1 MVRCSSR
8 TWRSSSAPPAAS
20 RAATFAAAGV
30 PGRTRMPSR
39 PVCTSSPGMSGF
51 QSKRTSPGLGVLI
64 SRRPKGRRAVWKNRL
79 KPYDI
84 LSPDDVEAI
93 HGQAMDILEEIG
105 IDFLH
110 ERAREVFGKAGMKVD
125 EMRVRFDRDFI
136 LETVAKTPATFELQ
150 ARKDSRSVVLGGD
163 NVVTAP
169 VYGPP
174 FITDLERGRRGA
186 TIEDFNNF
194 DKMAQAIDQIHCAGG
209 TTVEPEDLPLGSRHL
224 DMVYSHIRWTDK
236 PFMGSVISTENAR
249 DTIEMASIVFGG
261 RENIEKTPAVIS
273 LINVNSPLRYDDRM
287 LGALLE
293 YSEAGQPVI
302 VTPFL
307 MAGAMSPMGLA
318 GTVAQQTAEALA
330 GIALVQLIRPGTPS
344 VYGSFLTNT
353 DMQSGSPAFGT
364 PESSM
369 GILASAQMARHYNL
383 PFRGGGAL
391 TSSKAP
397 DAQAAY
403 ESMMCMW
410 PTILGRVNFVL
421 HAAGWL
427 ESALLASYEKFVIDV
442 EQLRMFE
449 WILQKGLPVD
459 EEGMAMDALR
469 EVGPGGHFLGAEHT
483 LRHYRTGFYR
493 PWISSTENFDRWNR
507 FGARTADVVAAEK
520 WKQVLAE
527 YPDPGIDPGVD
538 EQLREFIARR
548 KGELGDD

>member
-1 MVRCSSR
+1 
-8 TWRSSSAPPAAS
+8 
-20 RAATFAAAGV
+20 
-30 PGRTRMPSR
+30 
-39 PVCTSSPGMSGF
+39 
-51 QSKRTSPGLGVLI
+51 
-64 SRRPKGRRAVWKNRL
+64 
-79 KPYDI
+79 
-84 LSPDDVEAI
+84 
-93 HGQAMDILEEIG
+93 
-105 IDFLH
+105 
-110 ERAREVFGKAGMKVD
+110 
-125 EMRVRFDRDFI
+125 
-136 LETVAKTPATFELQ
+136 
-150 ARKDSRSVVLGGD
+150 
-163 NVVTAP
+163 
-169 VYGPP
+169 
-174 FITDLERGRRGA
+174 
-186 TIEDFNNF
+186 
-194 DKMAQAIDQIHCAGG
+194 
-209 TTVEPEDLPLGSRHL
+209 
-224 DMVYSHIRWTDK
+224 
-236 PFMGSVISTENAR
+236 
-249 DTIEMASIVFGG
+249 
-261 RENIEKTPAVIS
+261 
-273 LINVNSPLRYDDRM
+273 M

-293 YSEAGQPVI
+293 YSDAGQPVI

-364 PESSM
+364 PESAM

-427 ESALLASYEKFVIDV
+427 ESALLASYEKFIIDV
-442 EQLRMFE
+442 EALRMFE
-449 WILQKGLPVD
+449 WILTRGMPVD
-459 EEGMAMDALR
+459 EEGMAMDAMR

-483 LRHYRTGFYR
+483 LRNYRTGFYR

-538 EQLREFIARR
+538 EALNEFMTRR
-548 KGELGDD
+548 RQEIGPD

>member
-1 MVRCSSR
+1 M
-8 TWRSSSAPPAAS
+8 
-20 RAATFAAAGV
+20 
-30 PGRTRMPSR
+30 
-39 PVCTSSPGMSGF
+39 
-51 QSKRTSPGLGVLI
+51 
-64 SRRPKGRRAVWKNRL
+64 WKNRL
-79 KPYDI
+79 KPYEI
-84 LSPDDVEAI
+84 LSGDEVETI
-93 HGQAMDILEEIG
+93 HGQAMLILQEIG
-105 IDFLH
+105 VDFLH
-110 ERAREVFGKAGMKVD
+110 DRARELFAKAGMKV
-125 EMRVRFDRDFI
+125 EENRVRFDPAFV
-136 LETVAKTPATFELQ
+136 LEMVAKAPAQFELQ
-150 ARKDSRSVVLGGD
+150 ARNPKRTVTIGGD
-163 NVVTAP
+163 NMVTAP

-194 DKMAQAIDQIHCAGG
+194 DKMSQAVEQIHCAGG
-209 TTVEPEDLPLGSRHL
+209 TTVEPEDLPLGTRHL
-224 DMVYSHIRWTDK
+224 DMVYSHLRWTDK
-236 PFMGSVISTENAR
+236 PFMGSVISSENAR
-249 DTIEMASIVFGG
+249 DTVEMASIVFGG
-261 RENIEKTPAVIS
+261 RESIEKTPAIMS

-293 YSEAGQPVI
+293 YSDVGQPVI

-330 GIALVQLIRPGTPS
+330 GIALVELIRPGTPS

-364 PESSM
+364 PESAM

-391 TSSKAP
+391 TSSKSP

-410 PTILGRVNFVL
+410 PTVLGRVNFVL

-442 EQLRMFE
+442 EALRMFE
-449 WILQKGLPVD
+449 WILGHGLPVD
-459 EEGMAMDALR
+459 DEGLAMDALR

-483 LRHYRTGFYR
+483 LRNYRTGFYR
-493 PWISSTENFDRWNR
+493 PWISSTDNYDRWNR
-507 FGARTADVVAAEK
+507 LGARTTDRVASEK
-520 WKQVLAE
+520 VKQLLAE
-527 YPDPGIDPGVD
+527 YPDPGIDPGID
-538 EQLREFIARR
+538 EALKEFMTKRRREI
-548 KGELGDD
+548 GDD

>member
-1 MVRCSSR
+1 M
-8 TWRSSSAPPAAS
+8 
-20 RAATFAAAGV
+20 
-30 PGRTRMPSR
+30 
-39 PVCTSSPGMSGF
+39 
-51 QSKRTSPGLGVLI
+51 
-64 SRRPKGRRAVWKNRL
+64 WKNRL
-79 KPYDI
+79 KPYDL
-84 LSPDDVEAI
+84 LSGEEVEAI
-93 HGQAMDILEEIG
+93 HEQAMTILEEIG
-105 IDFLH
+105 VDFLH
-110 ERAREVFGKAGMKVD
+110 DRARDIFGKAGRKRRD
-125 EMRVRFDRDFI
+125 NRVRFDRAFV
-136 LETVAKTPATFELQ
+136 LEQVGKAPETFPLQ
-150 ARKDSRSVVLGGD
+150 ARNPARSVLLGGD
-163 NVVTAP
+163 HVVTAP

-194 DKMAQAIDQIHCAGG
+194 DKLAQAIDQIHCAGG
-209 TTVEPEDLPLGSRHL
+209 TTVEPEDLPLGTRHL
-224 DMVYSHIRWTDK
+224 DMLYSHIRWTDK
-236 PFMGSVISTENAR
+236 PFMGSVISAENAR
-249 DTIEMASIVFGG
+249 DTVEMASIVLGG
-261 RENIEKTPAVIS
+261 RDKIEKTPAIIS

-293 YSEAGQPVI
+293 YAAAGQPVI

-318 GTVAQQTAEALA
+318 GPLAQQTAEALA
-330 GIALVQLIRPGTPS
+330 GIALIQLIRPNTPC

-364 PESSM
+364 PESAM

-427 ESALLASYEKFVIDV
+427 ESALLASYEKFIIDV
-442 EQLRMFE
+442 EALRMFE
-449 WILQKGLPVD
+449 WIPDRGLPVH
-459 EEGMAMDALR
+459 EEGPPREALR

-483 LRHYRTGFYR
+483 LRNYRTGFYR

-507 FGARTADVVAAEK
+507 FGARTAGVVAAEK
-520 WKQVLAE
+520 WKEVLAE
-527 YPDPGIDPGVD
+527 YPAPGIDPGVD
-538 EQLREFIARR
+538 EALQEFMTRRR
-548 KGELGDD
+548 KEIGAD

>member
-1 MVRCSSR
+1 
-8 TWRSSSAPPAAS
+8 
-20 RAATFAAAGV
+20 
-30 PGRTRMPSR
+30 
-39 PVCTSSPGMSGF
+39 
-51 QSKRTSPGLGVLI
+51 
-64 SRRPKGRRAVWKNRL
+64 
-79 KPYDI
+79 
-84 LSPDDVEAI
+84 
-93 HGQAMDILEEIG
+93 
-105 IDFLH
+105 
-110 ERAREVFGKAGMKVD
+110 
-125 EMRVRFDRDFI
+125 
-136 LETVAKTPATFELQ
+136 
-150 ARKDSRSVVLGGD
+150 
-163 NVVTAP
+163 
-169 VYGPP
+169 
-174 FITDLERGRRGA
+174 
-186 TIEDFNNF
+186 
-194 DKMAQAIDQIHCAGG
+194 MAQAIDQIHCAGG

-236 PFMGSVISTENAR
+236 PFMGSVISSENAR
-249 DTIEMASIVFGG
+249 DTIEMASIVFGS
-261 RENIEKTPAVIS
+261 RASIEKTPAVIS

-293 YSEAGQPVI
+293 YSEVGQPVI

-364 PESSM
+364 PESAM

-427 ESALLASYEKFVIDV
+427 ESALLASYEKFIIDV
-442 EQLRMFE
+442 EALRMFE
-449 WILQKGLPVD
+449 WILDRGLPVD
-459 EEGMAMDALR
+459 EEGLAMDALR
-469 EVGPGGHFLGAEHT
+469 EVGPGGHFLGSEHT
-483 LRHYRTGFYR
+483 LRNYRTGFYR

-507 FGARTADVVAAEK
+507 FGARTADVVAAER

-538 EQLREFIARR
+538 EQLKEFITRR
-548 KGELGDD
+548 KQELGDD

>member
-1 MVRCSSR
+1 M
-8 TWRSSSAPPAAS
+8 
-20 RAATFAAAGV
+20 
-30 PGRTRMPSR
+30 
-39 PVCTSSPGMSGF
+39 
-51 QSKRTSPGLGVLI
+51 
-64 SRRPKGRRAVWKNRL
+64 WKNGL

-84 LSPDDVEAI
+84 LTGEDVEAI
-93 HGQAMDILEEIG
+93 HGQAMNILEEIG
-105 IDFLH
+105 VDFLH
-110 ERAREVFGKAGMKVD
+110 DRARQEFARAGMKVED
-125 EMRVRFDRDFI
+125 MRVRFDREFI
-136 LETVAKTPATFELQ
+136 LETVAKTPAIFDLQ
-150 ARKDSRSVVLGGD
+150 ARNPSRSVVLGGD

-224 DMVYSHIRWTDK
+224 DMVYSHLRWTDK
-236 PFMGSVISTENAR
+236 PFMGSVISSENAR

-261 RENIEKTPAVIS
+261 RENIEKTPAVLS

-364 PESSM
+364 PESAM
-369 GILASAQMARHYNL
+369 GI
-383 PFRGGGAL
+383 
-391 TSSKAP
+391 
-397 DAQAAY
+397 
-403 ESMMCMW
+403 

-427 ESALLASYEKFVIDV
+427 ESALLASYEKFIIDV
-442 EQLRMFE
+442 EALRMFE
-449 WILQKGLPVD
+449 WILTRGLPVD
-459 EEGMAMDALR
+459 EEGLAMDALR

-483 LRHYRTGFYR
+483 LRNYRTGFYR

-507 FGARTADVVAAEK
+507 FGARTADVVAAER

-527 YPDPGIDPGVD
+527 YPDPGIDPGID
-538 EQLREFIARR
+538 EQLKEFIARR
-548 KGELGDD
+548 KQELGDS

>member
-1 MVRCSSR
+1 M
-8 TWRSSSAPPAAS
+8 
-20 RAATFAAAGV
+20 
-30 PGRTRMPSR
+30 
-39 PVCTSSPGMSGF
+39 
-51 QSKRTSPGLGVLI
+51 
-64 SRRPKGRRAVWKNRL
+64 WKNRL
-79 KPYDI
+79 QPYDI
-84 LSPDDVEAI
+84 LSPAGLEAI
-93 HGQAMDILEEIG
+93 HGQAMTILEEIG

-110 ERAREVFGKAGMKVD
+110 ERARELFQKAGMRVED
-125 EMRVRFDRDFI
+125 QRVRFDGGWV
-136 LETVAKTPATFELQ
+136 LEQCAKAPAIFDLQ
-150 ARKDSRSVVLGGD
+150 ARNPKRTVTLGGD
-163 NVVTAP
+163 NMVTAP

-194 DKMAQAIDQIHCAGG
+194 DKLAQSVEQIHCAGG
-209 TTVEPEDLPLGSRHL
+209 TTVEPEDLPLGTRHL

-236 PFMGSVISTENAR
+236 PFMGSVISSENAR
-249 DTIEMASIVFGG
+249 DTVEMAAIVFGG
-261 RENIEKTPAVIS
+261 RESIEKTPAIIS

-330 GIALVQLIRPGTPS
+330 GIALVQMIRPGTPS

-364 PESSM
+364 PESAM

-410 PTILGRVNFVL
+410 PTVLGRVNFVL

-427 ESALLASYEKFVIDV
+427 ESALLASYEKFILDV
-442 EQLRMFE
+442 EALRMFE
-449 WILQKGLPVD
+449 WMLDKGLPVD
-459 EEGMAMDALR
+459 EEGLAMDALR
-469 EVGPGGHFLGAEHT
+469 EVGPGGHFLGSEHT
-483 LRHYRTGFYR
+483 MRHYRTGFYR
-493 PWISSTENFDRWNR
+493 PWISSTDNFDRWNR
-507 FGARTADVVAAEK
+507 KGAMTADKVALEK
-520 WKQVLAE
+520 WKQLLAE

-538 EQLREFIARR
+538 EALQEFMTKRR
-548 KGELGDD
+548 KELE

>member
-1 MVRCSSR
+1 M
-8 TWRSSSAPPAAS
+8 
-20 RAATFAAAGV
+20 
-30 PGRTRMPSR
+30 
-39 PVCTSSPGMSGF
+39 
-51 QSKRTSPGLGVLI
+51 
-64 SRRPKGRRAVWKNRL
+64 WKNPL
-79 KPYDI
+79 KPYDL
-84 LSPDDVEAI
+84 LSGEAVETI
-93 HGQAMDILEEIG
+93 HQQAMTILEEIG
-105 IDFLH
+105 VDFLH
-110 ERAREVFGKAGMKVD
+110 ERARQLFAQAGMKV
-125 EMRVRFDRDFI
+125 EENRVRFDREFV
-136 LETVAKTPATFELQ
+136 LEQVRKTPATFELQ
-150 ARKDSRSVVLGGD
+150 ARNEKRSVILGGD
-163 NVVTAP
+163 HVVTAP

-194 DKMAQAIDQIHCAGG
+194 DKMAQAIEQIHCAGG
-209 TTVEPEDLPLGSRHL
+209 TTVEPEDLPLGTRHL

-236 PFMGSVISTENAR
+236 PFMGSVISSENAR
-249 DTIEMASIVFGG
+249 DTIELASILFGG
-261 RENIEKTPAVIS
+261 REKIERTPAIIS

-364 PESSM
+364 PESAM

-442 EQLRMFE
+442 EMLRMFE
-449 WILQKGLPVD
+449 WILGHGLPVD
-459 EEGMAMDALR
+459 DEGLAMDALR

-483 LRHYRTGFYR
+483 MRHYRTGFYR
-493 PWISSTENFDRWNR
+493 PWISSTENYDRWQR
-507 FGARTADVVAAEK
+507 FGSRPAEVVAAEK
-520 WKQVLAE
+520 WKQLLAE

-538 EQLREFIARR
+538 EQLTEFIAKR
-548 KGELGDD
+548 KQEIGHD

>member
-1 MVRCSSR
+1 M
-8 TWRSSSAPPAAS
+8 
-20 RAATFAAAGV
+20 
-30 PGRTRMPSR
+30 
-39 PVCTSSPGMSGF
+39 
-51 QSKRTSPGLGVLI
+51 
-64 SRRPKGRRAVWKNRL
+64 WKNRL
-79 KPYDI
+79 QPYDI

-93 HGQAMDILEEIG
+93 HGQAMTILEEIG

-110 ERAREVFGKAGMKVD
+110 PRARDLLSGAGMKVED
-125 EMRVRFDRDFI
+125 NRVRFDRGWV
-136 LETVAKTPATFELQ
+136 LEMVATTPPTFEYQ
-150 ARKDSRSVVLGGD
+150 ARNPQRTVTIGGD
-163 NVVTAP
+163 NMVNAP

-194 DKMAQAIDQIHCAGG
+194 DKLAQAVDQIHCAGG
-209 TTVEPEDLPLGSRHL
+209 TTVEPEDLPLSSRHL

-249 DTIEMASIVFGG
+249 DTVEIASILFGG
-261 RENIEKTPAVIS
+261 RESIEKNPAILS

-287 LGALLE
+287 LGALIE
-293 YSEAGQPVI
+293 YSEARQPVI

-364 PESSM
+364 PESAM

-391 TSSKAP
+391 TSSKVP

-410 PTILGRVNFVL
+410 PTVLGRVNFVL

-442 EQLRMFE
+442 EALRMFE

-493 PWISSTENFDRWNR
+493 PSISSTDNFDRWNR
-507 FGARTADVVAAEK
+507 LGARTADQVAAER
-520 WKQVLAE
+520 WKKLLAE

-538 EQLREFIARR
+538 EQLKEFITRR
-548 KGELGDD
+548 KKELEV

>member
-1 MVRCSSR
+1 
-8 TWRSSSAPPAAS
+8 
-20 RAATFAAAGV
+20 
-30 PGRTRMPSR
+30 
-39 PVCTSSPGMSGF
+39 
-51 QSKRTSPGLGVLI
+51 
-64 SRRPKGRRAVWKNRL
+64 VWKNRL
-79 KPYDI
+79 VPYDI
-84 LSPDDVEAI
+84 LSEDDVEAI
-93 HGQAMDILEEIG
+93 HGQAMNILEEIG
-105 IDFLH
+105 VDFLDAQ
-110 ERAREVFGKAGMKVD
+110 AREIFGKAGMKIED
-125 EMRVRFDRDFI
+125 MRVRFDRDFI

-150 ARKDSRSVVLGGD
+150 ARNASRSVVLGGD

-224 DMVYSHIRWTDK
+224 DMVYSHLRWTDK
-236 PFMGSVISTENAR
+236 PFMGSVISRENAR
-249 DTIEMASIVFGG
+249 DTIEMAAIVFGG
-261 RENIEKTPAVIS
+261 RDRIEKTPAVIS

-293 YSEAGQPVI
+293 YSEVGQPVI

-318 GTVAQQTAEALA
+318 GTLAQQTAEALA

-364 PESSM
+364 PESAM
-369 GILASAQMARHYNL
+369 GILASAQ
-383 PFRGGGAL
+383 L

-427 ESALLASYEKFVIDV
+427 ESALLASYEKFIIDV
-442 EQLRMFE
+442 ETLRMFE
-449 WILQKGLPVD
+449 WILGHGISVDAEGL
-459 EEGMAMDALR
+459 AMDAIR

-483 LRHYRTGFYR
+483 LRNYRTGFYR

-538 EQLREFIARR
+538 EQLQEFIARR
-548 KGELGDD
+548 KQELGDG

>member
-1 MVRCSSR
+1 M
-8 TWRSSSAPPAAS
+8 
-20 RAATFAAAGV
+20 
-30 PGRTRMPSR
+30 
-39 PVCTSSPGMSGF
+39 
-51 QSKRTSPGLGVLI
+51 
-64 SRRPKGRRAVWKNRL
+64 WKNRL
-79 KPYDI
+79 RPYDL
-84 LSPDDVEAI
+84 LSGEDVEAI
-93 HGQAMDILEEIG
+93 HGQAMTILEEIG
-105 IDFLH
+105 VDFLH
-110 ERAREVFGKAGMKVD
+110 ERAREIFSKAGMPV
-125 EMRVRFDRDFI
+125 EGSRVRLDRAMVTE
-136 LETVAKTPATFELQ
+136 LVAKTPATFELQ
-150 ARKDSRSVVLGGD
+150 ARNPARTVVLGGD

-186 TIEDFNNF
+186 TIDDFNNF

-209 TTVEPEDLPLGSRHL
+209 TTVEPEDVPLGTRHL
-224 DMVYSHIRWTDK
+224 DMLYSHIRWTDK
-236 PFMGSVISTENAR
+236 PFMGSVISSENAR
-249 DTIEMASIVFGG
+249 DTIEMAAIVFGG
-261 RENIEKTPAVIS
+261 RDSIEQTPGVMS
-273 LINVNSPLRYDDRM
+273 LINVNSPLRFDDRM
-287 LGALLE
+287 LSSLLE
-293 YSEAGQPVI
+293 YSDAGQPVI

-364 PESSM
+364 PESAM

-427 ESALLASYEKFVIDV
+427 ESALLASYEKFIIDV
-442 EQLRMFE
+442 EALRMFE
-449 WILQKGLPVD
+449 WMLNRGFPID
-459 EEGMAMDALR
+459 EESMAMDALR

-483 LRHYRTGFYR
+483 LRNYRTGFYR

-527 YPDPGIDPGVD
+527 YPDPGIDPGID
-538 EQLREFIARR
+538 EQLKEFIAKR
-548 KGELGDD
+548 KLEIGND

>member
-1 MVRCSSR
+1 
-8 TWRSSSAPPAAS
+8 
-20 RAATFAAAGV
+20 
-30 PGRTRMPSR
+30 
-39 PVCTSSPGMSGF
+39 
-51 QSKRTSPGLGVLI
+51 
-64 SRRPKGRRAVWKNRL
+64 VWKNRL
-79 KPYDI
+79 QPYEI
-84 LSPDDVEAI
+84 LSGEEVEKI
-93 HGQAMDILEEIG
+93 HGQAMTILEEIG
-105 IDFLH
+105 VDFLH
-110 ERAREVFGKAGMKVD
+110 PRARDLFQGAGMKV
-125 EMRVRFDRDFI
+125 EEQRVRFDPGWV
-136 LETVAKTPATFELQ
+136 LEMVAKAPEIFDLQ
-150 ARKDSRSVVLGGD
+150 ARNPKRTAQVGGD
-163 NVVTAP
+163 AMINAP

-194 DKMAQAIDQIHCAGG
+194 DKLAQSVDQIHCAGG
-209 TTVEPEDLPLGSRHL
+209 TTVEPEDLPLSSRHL
-224 DMVYSHIRWTDK
+224 DMVYSHLRWTDK
-236 PFMGSVISTENAR
+236 PFMGSVIAAENAK
-249 DTIEMASIVFGG
+249 DTVEMASIVFGG
-261 RENIEKTPAVIS
+261 RASIEKTPAIIS

-293 YSEAGQPVI
+293 YSDAGQPCI

-330 GIALVQLIRPGTPS
+330 GIALVQLIRPGTPA

-364 PESSM
+364 PESAL
-369 GILASAQMARHYNL
+369 GILASAQMARHYHL

-427 ESALLASYEKFVIDV
+427 ESALLASYEKFIIDV
-442 EQLRMFE
+442 EALRMFE
-449 WILQKGLPVD
+449 WMLTKGLPVD
-459 EEGMAMDALR
+459 DEGLAMDALR
-469 EVGPGGHFLGAEHT
+469 EVGPGGHFLGSEHT
-483 LRHYRTGFYR
+483 MRNYRTGFYR
-493 PWISSTENFDRWNR
+493 PLISSTDNFDRWNR
-507 FGARTADVVAAEK
+507 KGAMTADKVAHEK
-520 WKQVLAE
+520 WKQMLAE

-538 EQLREFIARR
+538 EQLKEFIARR
-548 KGELGDD
+548 KQELEA

>member
-1 MVRCSSR
+1 M
-8 TWRSSSAPPAAS
+8 
-20 RAATFAAAGV
+20 
-30 PGRTRMPSR
+30 
-39 PVCTSSPGMSGF
+39 
-51 QSKRTSPGLGVLI
+51 
-64 SRRPKGRRAVWKNRL
+64 WKNRL

-84 LSPDDVEAI
+84 LSEDDVEAI
-93 HGQAMDILEEIG
+93 HGQAMNILEEIG
-105 IDFLH
+105 VDFLDGQ
-110 ERAREVFGKAGMKVD
+110 AREIFGKAGMKIED
-125 EMRVRFDRDFI
+125 MRVRFDRDFI

-150 ARKDSRSVVLGGD
+150 ARNASRSVVLGGD

-224 DMVYSHIRWTDK
+224 DMVYSHLRWTDK
-236 PFMGSVISTENAR
+236 PFMGSVISRENAR
-249 DTIEMASIVFGG
+249 DTIDMASIVFGG
-261 RENIEKTPAVIS
+261 RDRIEKTPAVIS
-273 LINVNSPLRYDDRM
+273 LVNVNSPLRYDDRM

-318 GTVAQQTAEALA
+318 GTLAQQTAEALA

-364 PESSM
+364 PESAM

-410 PTILGRVNFVL
+410 PTILGRVNFV
-421 HAAGWL
+421 
-427 ESALLASYEKFVIDV
+427 ESALLASYEKFIIDV
-442 EQLRMFE
+442 EALRMFE
-449 WILQKGLPVD
+449 WILGHGISVDAEGL
-459 EEGMAMDALR
+459 AMDAIR

-483 LRHYRTGFYR
+483 LRNYRTGFYR

-527 YPDPGIDPGVD
+527 YPDPGIDPGID
-538 EQLREFIARR
+538 QQLREFIDRR
-548 KGELGDD
+548 KQELGDG

>member
-1 MVRCSSR
+1 M
-8 TWRSSSAPPAAS
+8 
-20 RAATFAAAGV
+20 
-30 PGRTRMPSR
+30 
-39 PVCTSSPGMSGF
+39 
-51 QSKRTSPGLGVLI
+51 
-64 SRRPKGRRAVWKNRL
+64 WKNPRP
-79 KPYDI
+79 PYEL
-84 LSPDDVEAI
+84 LSGEEVNAI
-93 HGQAMDILEEIG
+93 HEQAMTILEEIG

-110 ERAREVFGKAGMKVD
+110 DRAREVFRSAGMRI
-125 EMRVRFDRDFI
+125 EENRVRFDRAFV
-136 LETVAKTPATFELQ
+136 LEHVAKTPALFELQ
-150 ARKDSRSVVLGGD
+150 ARNPARSVMLGGN

-224 DMVYSHIRWTDK
+224 DMVYSHLRWTDK
-236 PFMGSVISTENAR
+236 PFMGSVIASENAR

-261 RENIEKTPAVIS
+261 RDKIEQTPAVIS

-293 YSEAGQPVI
+293 YTDARQPVI

-318 GTVAQQTAEALA
+318 GSVAQQTAEALA

-364 PESSM
+364 PESAM

-383 PFRGGGAL
+383 PFRGGGAM
-391 TSSKAP
+391 TSSKSP

-410 PTILGRVNFVL
+410 PTILGGVNFIL

-427 ESALLASYEKFVIDV
+427 ESALLASYEKFIIDV

-449 WILQKGLPVD
+449 WMLQRGLPVD
-459 EEGMAMDALR
+459 EEGLAMDALR
-469 EVGPGGHFLGAEHT
+469 EVGPGGHFLGSEHT
-483 LRHYRTGFYR
+483 LRNYRTGFYR
-493 PWISSTENFDRWNR
+493 PWISSTENYDRWQR
-507 FGARTADVVAAEK
+507 FGSRTADVVAAER

-538 EQLREFIARR
+538 EQLKEFMTKR
-548 KGELGDD
+548 KQELGDA